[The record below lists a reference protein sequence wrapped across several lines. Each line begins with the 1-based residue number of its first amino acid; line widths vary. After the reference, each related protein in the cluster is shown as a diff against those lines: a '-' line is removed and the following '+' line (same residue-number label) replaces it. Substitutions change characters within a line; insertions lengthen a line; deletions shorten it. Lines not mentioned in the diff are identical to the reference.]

1 MRFHTPTIGEIKRA
15 RELFEANE
23 PRDLFHRAAT
33 ELVDLAMRGE
43 TSLSVADGLA
53 VLLQTWNSRY
63 YNRSR
68 PFDSQHFL
76 DIERVVSTHQQ
87 VLATFRRRSIESF
100 CDEDEATVRRVFDS
114 FEEVLGRVG
123 ASKALHVLAPRFFPL
138 WDNSIAQRYG
148 VALRERGRNA
158 DRYCRFMAIAKK
170 QWEALGG
177 EQAVRRNPLKAI
189 DEYNYCKYTRRWM

>member
-1 MRFHTPTIGEIKRA
+1 MRFPTPTIEEIRRA
-15 RELFEANE
+15 RKLFEANE
-23 PRDLFHRAAT
+23 PRDLFYRAAT
-33 ELVDLAMRGE
+33 ELLDLAMRGE
-43 TSLSVADGLA
+43 TSLSVAEAIA
-53 VLLQTWNSRY
+53 VLLQTWNRRY

-100 CDEDEATVRRVFDS
+100 GDEDEARVRRVFDS

-123 ASKALHVLAPRFFPL
+123 ASKALHLLAPRFFPL
-138 WDNSIAQRYG
+138 WDNAIAQRYG

-158 DRYCRFMAIAKK
+158 DRYCRFMGIAKK
-170 QWEALGG
+170 QWETLGG

-189 DEYNYCKYTRRWM
+189 DEYNYCRYTKGWM